1 MSFFHPNATPSRA
14 NFLPISEKEL
24 KWNLYVT
31 GAGFDDMQPGRAF
44 INEGRPELYRL
55 EQYKNRIL
63 PEYVFIYIADGAGEY
78 ISDLGGCLTVKKG
91 DVFILFPGSEH
102 QLIPDK
108 DVGWKD
114 VWITANGPYIHS
126 LTQIGVLDP
135 RRPVVNTLSSGNK
148 IKSRMEQL
156 CNKVLDSPQVNS
168 PLYAADLLGILIEIG
183 TVQNAQPSGSG
194 DEDWGNELNAQI
206 PASNSLAATQIIQ
219 KACRE
224 IWNWGHQEIDIKRLA
239 SKLGVTRRT
248 LERYFNKELH
258 RTIRD
263 EIHRCRIYRAITL
276 LQQTNIKIE
285 QIALMAGFPSYVHMA
300 RVFKRTL
307 DKTPSEFRS

>member
-1 MSFFHPNATPSRA
+1 MSFFRANASSTRA
-14 NFLPISEKEL
+14 NFLPISEQEL

-31 GAGFDDMQPGRAF
+31 GAGYDDMQPGRAF
-44 INEGRPELYRL
+44 VNEGRPELYRL

-78 ISDLGGCLTVKKG
+78 ISDLGGCLTVKRG

-102 QLIPDK
+102 QLTPDK

-114 VWITANGPYIHS
+114 IWITANGPYIHS
-126 LTQIGVLDP
+126 LTQNGILDP
-135 RRPVVNTLSSGNK
+135 RQPIVSTLSTGKKLAGRIERLCSK
-148 IKSRMEQL
+148 I
-156 CNKVLDSPQVNS
+156 LDSPQVNS
-168 PLYAADLLGILIEIG
+168 PFYAEDLLGLLIEIG
-183 TVQNAQPSGSG
+183 ACQKAPLPPGILPTSGEEENRLS
-194 DEDWGNELNAQI
+194 
-206 PASNSLAATQIIQ
+206 TQLVQ

-258 RTIRD
+258 RSIRD

>member
-1 MSFFHPNATPSRA
+1 MSFFQANASSTRA
-14 NFLPISEKEL
+14 NFLPITEQEL

-31 GAGFDDMQPGRAF
+31 GAGYDDMQPGRSF
-44 INEGRPELYRL
+44 VNEGRPELYRL

-126 LTQIGVLDP
+126 LTQNGVLNP
-135 RRPVVNTLSSGNK
+135 RQPIVSTSLTAKK
-148 IKSRMEQL
+148 IAARIERL
-156 CNKVLDSPQVNS
+156 CSQILDSPQVNS
-168 PLYAADLLGILIEIG
+168 PFYAVDLLGLLIEIG
-183 TVQNAQPSGSG
+183 G
-194 DEDWGNELNAQI
+194 DQTLPGLEDSKWGKHI
-206 PASNSLAATQIIQ
+206 PALNCSAADSQSATRIIQ

-285 QIALMAGFPSYVHMA
+285 QIALMAGFPSYVHMI

-307 DKTPSEFRS
+307 GKTPSEFRS